1 MSLSTL
7 LLALTLI
14 FWAAI
19 GFGWLDWTMTAVYV
33 FALATGILLLLEGAS
48 FVTWR
53 VPTRRVQ

>member
-19 GFGWLDWTMTAVYV
+19 GFGWLAWSMTVVYV
-33 FALATGILLLLEGAS
+33 FALATGIVLLLEGVS

-53 VPTRRVQ
+53 VPVKRV

>member
-19 GFGWLDWTMTAVYV
+19 GFDWLAWSMNVVYV
-33 FALATGILLLLEGAS
+33 FALATGLLMIFEGIGM
-48 FVTWR
+48 VTWKMPVR
-53 VPTRRVQ
+53 KV